1 VTSRVA
7 GRYLRGLRPGTTLAA
22 LVVVAFAAYAVY
34 GAFATVPRFLL
45 DELYYLE
52 AGTSLGQGHG
62 LRFREQS
69 WGYGPVFPGLIA
81 ILVRF
86 TTDQELTV
94 ALVRVVNAAAYALTL
109 VPVYFLARRLLR
121 PWSALGVAAFVAIL
135 PSTTY
140 TSLVMTEST
149 SFLVI
154 ACAFLAM
161 IRALERPTVARQLL
175 VLALLALAIGIR
187 TQFIVLLAAWPL
199 SIGLMSTDLMSTGLI
214 STATIRGGGAG
225 GGRLGLLHRWW
236 PTGVLGLG
244 AGVLYLVSHFLHKS
258 SGRGLGAYDALLRDY
273 SVGQVVLSIVRQVG
287 DLAIFMG
294 VVPLVVAPIAVAML
308 VRRARD
314 GDVTARA
321 FVALAIPASLVLLI
335 TVGMFAS
342 SEYAVGSLHDR
353 NLFYVYPFWLILFVG
368 WLEGGLPRPR
378 GLLFG
383 GLVLAVA
390 AVSFLPFGEIA
401 AEGWLEQ
408 HEAPSTEGWGLVNRV
423 VPHLP
428 FLMIGFTVLLAV
440 AAAVLPTRR
449 RWVLPTVVAMV
460 LAGNLALA
468 WRSAFIDPAAN
479 GAAPR
484 GSRAWVDQRIGGK
497 SHATLLLMEDACH
510 SDSIGR
516 SGLMTL
522 FFNRAALDS
531 VVIGDQGVA
540 KPRTATMEPDG
551 SVRLDDGQLLSARY
565 IVTQPGVSLEG
576 SPLGRGAPAGLVL
589 WRTDGGPVRLDVP
602 EVLALRDCQPG

>member
-1 VTSRVA
+1 MA
-7 GRYLRGLRPGTTLAA
+7 GRSLRNLRPGTTLAA
-22 LVVVAFAAYAVY
+22 LVVLAFVAYAVY

-69 WGYGPVFPGLIA
+69 WGYGPVFPGLIS
-81 ILVRF
+81 ILVRL

-121 PWSALGVAAFVAIL
+121 PWSALGVAGLVAIL

-154 ACAFLAM
+154 SCAFLAM
-161 IRALERPTVARQLL
+161 IRALERPTVARQLV
-175 VLALLALAIGIR
+175 VLALLAMAIGIR
-187 TQFIVLLAAWPL
+187 TQFVVLLAAWPL
-199 SIGLMSTDLMSTGLI
+199 SIGLMSIGLMST
-214 STATIRGGGAG
+214 APIRGGAE
-225 GGRLGLLHRWW
+225 GGRLERLRRWW
-236 PTGVLGLG
+236 PTGLLGLG
-244 AGVLYLVSHFLHKS
+244 AVVLYLGTSFLHRS

-273 SVGQVVLSIVRQVG
+273 SVGHVVLSIVRQVG

-314 GDVTARA
+314 GDATARA
-321 FVALAIPASLVLLI
+321 FVALAIPASLVLLV

-353 NLFYVYPFWLILFVG
+353 NLFYVYPFWLMFFVG

-378 GLLFG
+378 GLLLG
-383 GLVLAVA
+383 GLVLAVGTVA
-390 AVSFLPFGEIA
+390 FLPFGEIA
-401 AEGWLEQ
+401 AEGWLQQ
-408 HEAPSTEGWGLVNRV
+408 HEAPSTEGWGLVSRV
-423 VPHLP
+423 VPHLAI
-428 FLMIGFTVLLAV
+428 LMVGSVALLAAV
-440 AAAVLPTRR
+440 TAALPARR
-449 RWVLPTVVAMV
+449 RWVLPTVVAIV
-460 LAGNLALA
+460 LAGNLSLA

-484 GSRAWVDQRIGGK
+484 GARSWVDQRIGGK
-497 SHATLLLMEDACH
+497 SHATLLLVQDTCH
-510 SDSIGR
+510 SDSVGPA
-516 SGLMTL
+516 GLMTL
-522 FFNRAALDS
+522 FFNRAVLDS

-540 KPRTATMEPDG
+540 KPRTATLEPNG
-551 SVRLDDGQLLSARY
+551 SVRLDDGRLLTAQY
-565 IVTQPGVSLEG
+565 IVTQPGISVEG
-576 SPLGRGAPAGLVL
+576 SALGRGTPVGLVL
-589 WRTDGGPVRLDVP
+589 WQTDSGPVRLDVP
-602 EVLALRDCQPG
+602 EVLALRDCQPD